1 MRRYIGE
8 AMPTRRSTIM
18 NWPHSRWCRCALLV
32 DQLAQCHVLS
42 LQARGIVLPMA
53 CVGLADAAKLL
64 DGAIADISFGK
75 TATEPGGSASS
86 HVRSLYD
93 RRRDVTDEMTTLLML
108 RSVQEM
114 EHWVA
119 AHDGASVVLWVKHP
133 TTAALQARP
142 LPTALA
148 PQWLLPTA
156 PKTDHAEVALPL
168 LSLSCA

>member
-1 MRRYIGE
+1 M
-8 AMPTRRSTIM
+8 
-18 NWPHSRWCRCALLV
+18 
-32 DQLAQCHVLS
+32 LA

-75 TATEPGGSASS
+75 TATDAAGSASS

-93 RRRDVTDEMTTLLML
+93 RRRDVTDEMSTLLML

-119 AHDGASVVLWVKHP
+119 AHDGASVVVWGKHP

-142 LPTALA
+142 YSPHLRSRAAANHRPSGRSC
-148 PQWLLPTA
+148 
-156 PKTDHAEVALPL
+156 PL
-168 LSLSCA
+168 MLSLSCG